1 MMGTYEHLSL
11 EERLYVHELGV
22 SHDGYLRTPVPWGAS
37 ARARTQGWRSAR
49 TPPRPAP
56 GDNKHKNMAAVELQ
70 INIFLFSINS
80 PNFQERVKRKEK
92 LESLK
97 EFYFDSLI

>member
-1 MMGTYEHLSL
+1 
-11 EERLYVHELGV
+11 
-22 SHDGYLRTPVPWGAS
+22 
-37 ARARTQGWRSAR
+37 
-49 TPPRPAP
+49 
-56 GDNKHKNMAAVELQ
+56 MAAVELQ